1 MLMVKLAWFTCSKGA
16 QERVRS
22 VPGCQDNDT
31 AQQQLLAAIGSDLSE
46 LLATT
51 RDIEAN
57 RQANDKQDA
66 STDSIRKDMMEM
78 NVRLTGRIHTLDLSV
93 AGINEQLKAI
103 RAMQERIERNI
114 ERMANGRAKELG
126 IETDQNGA

>member
-1 MLMVKLAWFTCSKGA
+1 MALQKDIK
-16 QERVRS
+16 
-22 VPGCQDNDT
+22 GCQDQDT
-31 AQQQLLAAIGSDLSE
+31 AQQELLTAIRNDLSQ

-57 RQANDKQDA
+57 RQVNDKQYA
-66 STDSIRKDMMEM
+66 SIDSIRQDMMEM
-78 NVRLTGRIHTLDLSV
+78 NVRLTGRIHTLDISV

-103 RAMQERIERNI
+103 QAMQERIERNI
-114 ERMANGRAKELG
+114 ERMANGRARELG